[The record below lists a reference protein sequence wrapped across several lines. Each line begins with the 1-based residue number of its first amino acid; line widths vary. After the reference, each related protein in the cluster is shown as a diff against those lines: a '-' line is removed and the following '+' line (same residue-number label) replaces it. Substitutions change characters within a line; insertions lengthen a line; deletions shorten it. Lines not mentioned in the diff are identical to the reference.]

1 MRAQPP
7 GRRAKTSSG
16 SASRGPNPDA
26 SNPRSNPRA
35 ANPRSAIPRG
45 AARRAAAQR
54 AAPKDAVPTERV
66 QKLLAAAGIGSRR
79 EVERWI
85 REGRLQI
92 NGEVPALGHKLAP
105 RDRITLDGR
114 PVRLR
119 APDNTELRVLLFHR
133 SPGENLDLKEATSR
147 AAEHL
152 NLPKASGRWLAIQP
166 MPPVDGGLEILTD
179 DGAWAHRVSRGLHA
193 LTIDYVLR
201 MRGPLTEGLVADFR
215 AATDCEGEPMSIIEA
230 KAKFGEGQNHWLD
243 VTVRATRSALVRHW
257 WAARGI
263 IVSRLMRVRFGP
275 VHLARDLPRG
285 HSRALLASERNALN
299 NEIEAALAAA
309 AAAHGITGIPAQS
322 GDADPS
328 A

>member
-1 MRAQPP
+1 MRARPP
-7 GRRAKTSSG
+7 E
-16 SASRGPNPDA
+16 
-26 SNPRSNPRA
+26 
-35 ANPRSAIPRG
+35 
-45 AARRAAAQR
+45 RRAAKR
-54 AAPKDAVPTERV
+54 LAAHKEPPATERV

-92 NGEVPALGHKLAP
+92 NGQVPALGHKLAP

-114 PVRLR
+114 PVRLHSP
-119 APDNTELRVLLFHR
+119 ANKELRVLLFHR

-179 DGAWAHRVSRGLHA
+179 DGAWAHRVSRGVHA
-193 LTIDYVLR
+193 LTVDYVLR
-201 MRGPLTEGLVADFR
+201 MRGPLTEELVQDFR

-243 VTVRATRSALVRHW
+243 VTARATRSALVRHW

-275 VHLARDLPRG
+275 VHLSRELPRG

-299 NEIEAALAAA
+299 NEIEAALAASA
-309 AAAHGITGIPAQS
+309 AAVSGIPLT
-322 GDADPS
+322 DP
-328 A
+328 AL